1 MNFVRIWL
9 LGVIHPIR
17 SLDELKDKPA
27 PQWGLL
33 AVLIRFVMTAL
44 IELFPLY
51 LLGRQPFAPSYLTFL
66 STKDYYQ
73 AEIFFL
79 PLFGVALWLFMSG
92 LAHVLLRIAGKGSD
106 MDRILNI
113 VGLGMLIPMPVLWA
127 CDIIMIALNIF
138 VLPWSAISHA
148 TVQVWEASLEALGFW
163 RLLRLRILPAIALAL
178 VINALYIGLAMIF
191 AR

>member
-1 MNFVRIWL
+1 MNFVRVWL
-9 LGVIHPIR
+9 WGVIHPAR

-33 AVLIRFVMTAL
+33 AVLIRFITTTL
-44 IELFPLY
+44 IEPLPLY
-51 LLGRQPFAPSYLTFL
+51 VLGRQPFVPSYLTFL
-66 STKDYYQ
+66 STKDYYR

-79 PLFGVALWLFMSG
+79 PLFGVVLWLLMSG
-92 LAHVLLRIAGKGSD
+92 LAHVLLRVAGKGSD

-127 CDIIMIALNIF
+127 CDIAMIALNLF
-138 VLPWSAISHA
+138 TLPWSAISHA
-148 TVQVWEASLEALGFW
+148 TVQVWEAGLEALGFS
-163 RLLRLRILPAIALAL
+163 RLLRLRILPAILLAL
-178 VINALYIGLAMIF
+178 LINALYIGLAMIF

>member
-1 MNFVRIWL
+1 VNFVRIWL
-9 LGVIHPIR
+9 SGVIHPTR

-33 AVLIRFVMTAL
+33 AVLIRFVTTTL

-51 LLGRQPFAPSYLTFL
+51 LLGREPFAPSYLTFL
-66 STKDYYQ
+66 STKSYYQ

-79 PLFGVALWLFMSG
+79 PFFGMALWLLMSG
-92 LAHVLLRIAGKGSD
+92 LAYVLLRIAGKGSD

-127 CDIIMIALNIF
+127 CDMIMIALNIF

-148 TVQVWEASLEALGFW
+148 TVQVWEASLEAVGFR

>member
-33 AVLIRFVMTAL
+33 AVLIRFVTTAL
-44 IELFPLY
+44 IELVPLF
-51 LLGRQPFAPSYLTFL
+51 LLGREPFAPSYLTFL

-79 PLFGVALWLFMSG
+79 PLFGVALWLLMSG
-92 LAHVLLRIAGKGSD
+92 LAHVLLRVAAKGSD

-127 CDIIMIALNIF
+127 CDIVMIALNIF

-148 TVQVWEASLEALGFW
+148 TVQVWEASLEALGFR

>member
-9 LGVIHPIR
+9 SGVIHPTR
-17 SLDELKDKPA
+17 SFDELKDKPA

>member
-1 MNFVRIWL
+1 MNFVRLWL
-9 LGVIHPIR
+9 WGVFHPTR
-17 SLDELKDKPA
+17 SFDELKNKPA

-33 AVLIRFVMTAL
+33 AVLIRFVTTVL
-44 IELFPLY
+44 IEPFLLY

-73 AEIFFL
+73 AEVFFL
-79 PLFGVALWLFMSG
+79 PLFGVALWLLMSS
-92 LAHVLLRIAGKGSD
+92 LAHVLLRVCGKGSD
-106 MDRILNI
+106 MDGILNI

-127 CDIIMIALNIF
+127 CDMAMIALHIF

-148 TVQVWEASLEALGFW
+148 TVQVWEASLEALGFS
-163 RLLRLRILPAIALAL
+163 RLLRLRFLPAIALAV